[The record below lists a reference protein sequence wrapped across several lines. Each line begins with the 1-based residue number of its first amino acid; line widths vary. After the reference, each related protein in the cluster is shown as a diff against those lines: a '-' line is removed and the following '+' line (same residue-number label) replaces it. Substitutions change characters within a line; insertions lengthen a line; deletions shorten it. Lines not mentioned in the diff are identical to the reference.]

1 MQTTGSYRGRSIN
14 RPVSQRGV
22 VTYSRGC
29 GRREVVGGGGVG
41 AGARCGTTGGT
52 GTWPSGELQKWVR
65 ES

>member
-1 MQTTGSYRGRSIN
+1 M
-14 RPVSQRGV
+14 SQRGV